1 MRTTAA
7 VIAALLSGCG
17 LSMEKSLRPLV
28 GQNIDVAVAKLGYPD
43 SQRTTPGDTIYLW
56 STQTQSSARMF
67 TSTGSGVLGRVGG
80 DPGMMNAYAGATVP
94 FTATCNVQMAVDI
107 SNTIKRYAWQ
117 GNDCGVYLRA
127 LRR

>member
-7 VIAALLSGCG
+7 FIAALLCGCG
-17 LSMEKSLRPLV
+17 LSMEKSLKPIV

-43 SQRTTPGDTIYLW
+43 GQRTTPGGTIYLW
-56 STQTQSSARMF
+56 STQTQSSASMF
-67 TSTGSGVLGRVGG
+67 TSTGGGMMGRVGG
-80 DPGMMNAYAGATVP
+80 DPGMMNSYAGATVP
-94 FTATCNVQMAVDI
+94 FTATCNIQMAVDI

>member
-7 VIAALLSGCG
+7 FIAALLCGCG
-17 LSMEKSLRPLV
+17 LSMEKSLKPLV

-67 TSTGSGVLGRVGG
+67 TSTGGGMVGRVGG
-80 DPGMMNAYAGATVP
+80 DPGMMNSYAGATVP
-94 FTATCNVQMAVDI
+94 LTAICNIRMAVDT